1 MLNPIEFCGNK
12 PNKLQATMSNL
23 CRFFTK
29 TSKLCGENVDLT
41 RFFTTRCKTLPTI
54 LLNLK
59 KFCTKKPK
67 TCKTTILNL
76 TRYFRKNPD
85 VLQKNVESDSD

>member
-1 MLNPIEFCGNK
+1 MNFVVTNLINCKQQCQICAAFLQK
-12 PNKLQATMSNL
+12 PQNFVKN
-23 CRFFTK
+23 
-29 TSKLCGENVDLT
+29 NVDLT